1 MNFKLSEVA
10 ILSYR
15 ALGSD
20 DSNDSSCQHEDF
32 NHRAVKVGGGGS
44 VPPHFLGKKKN
55 LNLGNPYQ
63 LGIMKVNF

>member
-44 VPPHFLGKKKN
+44 VPPHFLGKKKT
-55 LNLGNPYQ
+55 L
-63 LGIMKVNF
+63 I